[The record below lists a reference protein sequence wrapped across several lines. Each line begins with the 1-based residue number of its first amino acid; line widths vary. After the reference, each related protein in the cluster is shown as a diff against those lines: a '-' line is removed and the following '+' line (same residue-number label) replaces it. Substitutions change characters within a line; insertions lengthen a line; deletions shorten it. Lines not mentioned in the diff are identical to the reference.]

1 MKPFIAW
8 ENDIPLGLDKAAFL
22 QCFSP
27 ISHDHDEEHDID
39 YWIIKIKG
47 KTVYV
52 YDWDGEMY
60 INDSQLNEKMKAE
73 LEKCSE
79 KQTSENVED
88 IDEMLGKIDIGDE
101 YNEDNDKETEFIK
114 AYYPNKNKVLIDVLH
129 EIEQMNYASNCF
141 TDKKHEGNVED
152 ILKNNGFIKT
162 TSKLETNGLYY
173 IPQPNGAQAPPD
185 FRIFANDEQLDIE
198 CKSCKQGYKPMWN
211 ASYPKEDMA
220 YVYTNKRDNN
230 TLLFLGSEIVTPEVK
245 EIYDEYVELNKKLHS
260 EINQK
265 LNRLNETQNPYGM
278 QVYARN
284 MFVQTKHLRQDN
296 KHLYKQRLIDKMK
309 KKLI

>member
-8 ENDIPLGLDKAAFL
+8 ENDIPLGLDKATFL

-27 ISHDHDEEHDID
+27 ISHYHDDEHDVD
-39 YWIIKIKG
+39 YWLIKIKA
-47 KTVYV
+47 KTIYV

-60 INDSQLNEKMKAE
+60 INDSQINEKMQAE

-79 KQTSENVED
+79 KQTSEKVKN
-88 IDEMLGKIDIGDE
+88 IDEMLGKMSVGNDDE
-101 YNEDNDKETEFIK
+101 WTIPAF
-114 AYYPNKNKVLIDVLH
+114 YPDKNKVLIDVLH
-129 EIEQMNYASNCF
+129 EIEEMNYASNCF

-265 LNRLNETQNPYGM
+265 LNRLNERQNPYGM

-296 KHLYKQRLIDKMK
+296 KHLYKQRLIEKMK
-309 KKLI
+309 KNNLNT